1 MFLQVVSVLLIAL
14 VTNWFYHF
22 IKFYKYLHKIPGPR
36 VWPII
41 GNILEFKDIKRT
53 IYTLDRC
60 MRRLK
65 TKSMRLHNGFHTGV
79 LTKDYQLIEALLSSQ
94 REIDR
99 GYEYECIRTWLG
111 NGIFI
116 SNGKTWRQQRKTL
129 MPALYTQHYPN
140 FLDVIVRNANLMVDC
155 LRKTLDQSSVDI
167 AQFCT
172 LCTLDII
179 CEIGMGINI
188 NAQNGDNEDYVRAI
202 HKITSIS
209 AQKFCYLVYNNPMTY
224 KWTKKFKQEQNVMKI
239 INNYTDK
246 FFQERRDI
254 LNQRN
259 DKNVQNDMQTVYL
272 DVLFEATIDGKPL
285 TQQMMRDEINVYI
298 FGGHDT
304 SAITLA
310 FAMFELSRN
319 PDIQL
324 KAFEEINNIFGSD
337 LNRPCTYEDT
347 TKMKYL
353 DGIIKETLRLYPPGP
368 FVSRKLQ
375 KDMTIDGIT
384 YPKDVTIA
392 VCVYGVHHDE
402 SYYDDPE
409 KFDPDRFVVHQL
421 DTKRPFSF
429 LAFSKGPRNCVG
441 QKFGMFQLRI
451 LLSTILRKFEI
462 VPAKPVHCLDLV
474 NSMVI
479 GSANGI
485 RVRLQ
490 NRSL

>member
-1 MFLQVVSVLLIAL
+1 
-14 VTNWFYHF
+14 
-22 IKFYKYLHKIPGPR
+22 
-36 VWPII
+36 
-41 GNILEFKDIKRT
+41 
-53 IYTLDRC
+53 
-60 MRRLK
+60 
-65 TKSMRLHNGFHTGV
+65 
-79 LTKDYQLIEALLSSQ
+79 
-94 REIDR
+94 
-99 GYEYECIRTWLG
+99 
-111 NGIFI
+111 
-116 SNGKTWRQQRKTL
+116 
-129 MPALYTQHYPN
+129 
-140 FLDVIVRNANLMVDC
+140 
-155 LRKTLDQSSVDI
+155 
-167 AQFCT
+167 
-172 LCTLDII
+172 
-179 CEIGMGINI
+179 MGINI

-375 KDMTIDGIT
+375 KDMTIGII
-384 YPKDVTIA
+384 K
-392 VCVYGVHHDE
+392 E
-402 SYYDDPE
+402 SYY
-409 KFDPDRFVVHQL
+409 
-421 DTKRPFSF
+421 
-429 LAFSKGPRNCVG
+429 
-441 QKFGMFQLRI
+441 
-451 LLSTILRKFEI
+451 
-462 VPAKPVHCLDLV
+462 
-474 NSMVI
+474 
-479 GSANGI
+479 
-485 RVRLQ
+485 
-490 NRSL
+490 